1 MLPTKNSLAVIEED
15 VSMVVGISTL
25 RPIGCMRSPTLI
37 VCDDC
42 NRVPSLAETINC
54 CGIVTIGVNA
64 ECTEV
69 ADMAKFKPLIL
80 AFLFTEERA
89 DHADLVT
96 YTKLLIKST
105 AFTFPA

>member
-25 RPIGCMRSPTLI
+25 RPIGCMRNPTLI

-42 NRVPSLAETINC
+42 NRVPSLEETINC

-64 ECTEV
+64 E
-69 ADMAKFKPLIL
+69 
-80 AFLFTEERA
+80 
-89 DHADLVT
+89 
-96 YTKLLIKST
+96 YTKKPGTERGLFRVFFATRGVLGYTLICV
-105 AFTFPA
+105 FC